1 MEPPNPSIDKLTPLM
16 QHIIINITA
25 NNIESYEQE
34 RRQTLL
40 FHQQFLRLWGANVQW
55 WKGFTFTEYRD
66 ILIPHITSIFGKLA
80 LWAT

>member
-40 FHQQFLRLWGANVQW
+40 FHQQFLRL
-55 WKGFTFTEYRD
+55 
-66 ILIPHITSIFGKLA
+66 
-80 LWAT
+80 